1 MRLDPLSAQPSREI
15 GYLWAHE
22 FSAASLGSSVII
34 IHLSALSSVL
44 SPILEVNSYTVLDNT
59 LSRQGKKRE
68 KKSESSLY
76 ILHVFYC
83 MAGFLMSQSVALTRR
98 LAVWALAEASRGLS

>member
-15 GYLWAHE
+15 GSLWAHE

-44 SPILEVNSYTVLDNT
+44 SPVLEVNSYTVLDNT

-68 KKSESSLY
+68 KNLSPHYIFYMYSTAWLGSL
-76 ILHVFYC
+76 
-83 MAGFLMSQSVALTRR
+83 
-98 LAVWALAEASRGLS
+98 